1 MATENNTS
9 INNICEKTNFEKVQE
24 FNRAFDMAPKDPI
37 NYKAETPYQYTRSH
51 LLTDDIKLI
60 QLRLDLIKEELG
72 ELQTAIKENNF
83 IETRDALS
91 DILYVL

>member
-1 MATENNTS
+1 M
-9 INNICEKTNFEKVQE
+9 QE

-37 NYKAETPYQYTRSH
+37 NYKAKTPYQYARSH

-83 IETRDALS
+83 IDFMYLWLIDNFS
-91 DILYVL
+91 KKS